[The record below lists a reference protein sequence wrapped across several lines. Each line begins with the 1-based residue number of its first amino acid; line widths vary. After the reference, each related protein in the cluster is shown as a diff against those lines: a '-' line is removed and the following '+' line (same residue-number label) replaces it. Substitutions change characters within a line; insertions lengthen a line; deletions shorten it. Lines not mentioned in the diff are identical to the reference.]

1 VAALTNATPPVVKIL
16 LLAQEETAR
25 DWGEGAKN
33 VIFICVFLLV
43 VIAVA
48 IWWLRRG

>member
-1 VAALTNATPPVVKIL
+1 MAALTQAMPPVVTIL
-16 LLAQEETAR
+16 FLAQEETAR
-25 DWGEGAKN
+25 TWGEGAKN

>member
-1 VAALTNATPPVVKIL
+1 VAALI
-16 LLAQEETAR
+16 LAQAETAR

-48 IWWLRRG
+48 VWWLRRG

>member
-1 VAALTNATPPVVKIL
+1 MAPIDATV
-16 LLAQEETAR
+16 LLAQTASEWK
-25 DWGEGAKN
+25 DTTKN

-48 IWWLRRG
+48 VWWLRRG